1 MYTTRNYLITSITNN
16 YSITALI
23 QMVIDICN
31 KYGYSLTMA
40 CICITAAQTCLLL
53 WWGVFFVG
61 LISNAST
68 GYAELLIV
76 VMSFS
81 LYWITNFFHAF
92 MSYVVGGCIVW
103 YFVKDTNANL
113 DASNRITLLMQCA
126 LTTSLGSLCKGAL
139 LCGPAHAILS
149 LSHWSRGRP
158 YVPVSSC
165 SRRGIVA
172 NLIKPFVGAARRY
185 NRLSLCLTATY
196 GRTLCK
202 AAEEYSSIHP
212 ETLDIAAEDLTGYT
226 LSASAICFAGMIAI
240 CIGMLAERLDGASLP
255 LFYLVSFY
263 LAFCGMSLVVHTYR
277 SAVDA
282 LVVVYA
288 LQPEKF
294 AR

>member
-1 MYTTRNYLITSITNN
+1 
-16 YSITALI
+16 
-23 QMVIDICN
+23 MVIDVCN
-31 KYGYSLTMA
+31 KYGSSLTFG

-61 LISNAST
+61 LISSAST
-68 GYAELLIV
+68 GYAGVLILI
-76 VMSFS
+76 MFLS

-92 MSYVVGGCIVW
+92 MSYVVGGSIVW
-103 YFVKDTNANL
+103 YFVKDDNVNL

-126 LTTSLGSLCKGAL
+126 LTTSLGSLCKAAL
-139 LCGPAHAILS
+139 FCGPAHAILS

-158 YVPVSSC
+158 HVPINRW
-165 SRRGIVA
+165 SRRGIVG
-172 NLIKPFVGAARRY
+172 NLVKPFVSYARKF

-202 AAEEYSSIHP
+202 AAEEYASTHP
-212 ETLDIAAEDLTGYT
+212 ETLDIAIEDLTGYT
-226 LSASAICFAGMIAI
+226 LSASAMCLAGITAI
-240 CIGMLAERLDGASLP
+240 CIGMLAEKLDGASLP

-263 LAFCGMSLVVHTYR
+263 LAFCGMSLVVHSYR

>member
-1 MYTTRNYLITSITNN
+1 
-16 YSITALI
+16 
-23 QMVIDICN
+23 MVVDICN
-31 KYGYSLTMA
+31 KYGSSLTFA

-68 GYAELLIV
+68 GYAELLIL

-92 MSYVVGGCIVW
+92 MSYVVGGSIVW
-103 YFVKDTNANL
+103 YFVKDNNANL
-113 DASNRITLLMQCA
+113 DASNRIALLMQCA
-126 LTTSLGSLCKGAL
+126 ITTSLGSLCKAAL
-139 LCGPAHAILS
+139 FCGPAHTILY
-149 LSHWSRGRP
+149 LSHWGKGRP
-158 YVPVSSC
+158 HVPVSRC
-165 SRRGIVA
+165 SRRGIIG
-172 NLIKPFVGAARRY
+172 NLVNPFVDTARKY
-185 NRLSLCLTATY
+185 NRLSLCLAATY

-202 AAEEYSSIHP
+202 AAEEYASTHP
-212 ETLDIAAEDLTGYT
+212 ETIDISTEDLTGYT
-226 LSASAICFAGMIAI
+226 LSASATQLAGIISI
-240 CIGMLAERLDGASLP
+240 CIGLLAEKLDGASLP

-282 LVVVYA
+282 LIVVYA